1 LTLLPGFYLISFWYG
16 PKEIQ
21 KRFTVYW
28 SSVIL
33 AGAFG
38 SLLATGIS
46 QTDGV
51 RGLADWRW
59 IFILEGT
66 VTVLIGIAS
75 FFFVTDFPK
84 EATWLTDREK
94 DFILAKN
101 KAGETHTTPVEPRDV
116 VLFFKDVRNILG
128 AVMYFCKFALSLH

>member
-1 LTLLPGFYLISFWYG
+1 M
-16 PKEIQ
+16 
-21 KRFTVYW
+21 
-28 SSVIL
+28 
-33 AGAFG
+33 
-38 SLLATGIS
+38 
-46 QTDGV
+46 DGV

-94 DFILAKN
+94 DFIFAKN
-101 KAGETHTTPVEPRDV
+101 KAGETHATPVEPRDV
-116 VLFFKDVRNILG
+116 VVLQRCEEHSRRCYVL
-128 AVMYFCKFALSLH
+128 L